1 MALNNLTNFLNL
13 ITLGRFKKTPQP
25 NDVVALGTPD
35 RKYDGGY
42 KPTFIRW
49 EDLVAAINSE
59 SIHPVKSGVTEN
71 AWEFVEG
78 YPGTLVAQI
87 TFATPFADANYSPY
101 VTAEYGDQYTF
112 SITDITANGFK
123 IVTNSLASPQKQ
135 VHWGTIKHGES

>member
-35 RKYDGGY
+35 RKYDGRY

-59 SIHPVKSGVTEN
+59 SIHPVKSGVTED
-71 AWEFVEG
+71 AWNLVDGF
-78 YPGTLVAQI
+78 PGTLVAQI
-87 TFATPFADANYSPY
+87 TFATPFADNRYSPY
-101 VTAEYGDQYTF
+101 VTAEYGDQYSF
-112 SITDITANGFK
+112 SIADVTDSGFK
-123 IVTNSLASPQKQ
+123 IVTNSLVSPKKQ
-135 VHWGTIKHGES
+135 VYWGAIKLGES